1 MVVLDEPTNYL
12 DRESLGALNTAL
24 KDFGGGVV
32 VISHSSGVFT
42 RLYTVACSKGRK
54 CTCHMQAIFV
64 QWLCIWV
71 LAAI

>member
-32 VISHSSGVFT
+32 IISHSSGATPHLHCV
-42 RLYTVACSKGRK
+42 VEQGRK
-54 CTCHMQAIFV
+54 CTCRMQASIYSGSAFGF
-64 QWLCIWV
+64 
-71 LAAI
+71 